1 MLAWRIPGFPAKRF
15 STQFKMTSVGR
26 LYIHATKPSANMFFA
41 RSASFLVMPS
51 TSLAASRVIVV
62 IGTSKT

>member
-1 MLAWRIPGFPAKRF
+1 LASRIAGFPANRF
-15 STQFKMTSVGR
+15 SSHWRITSVGR

-51 TSLAASRVIVV
+51 MPFAASSVIVV